1 MAIDVEETIKVGIA
15 DLNVCIPPKTITT
28 IGLGS
33 CVGVAIRDTVLKI
46 GGLVHVMLP
55 DSTAVASNENLAKF
69 ADTGIVELV
78 RLLEQEG
85 CRRNRL
91 EAKIAGG
98 AQMFAFQNK
107 SDLLGV
113 GARNVEA
120 CKKKLQELSIPLKAE
135 DTGLNYGRT
144 VTYHPDTGAYEI
156 KAVGREMKV
165 I

>member
-1 MAIDVEETIKVGIA
+1 MAEMGETIKVGIA
-15 DLNVCIPPKTITT
+15 DMNVCKPPNNITT

-33 CVGVAIRDTVLKI
+33 CVGVAIRDTANKV

-55 DSTAVASNENLAKF
+55 DSTSISSNTNLAKF
-69 ADTGIVELV
+69 ADSGIKELV
-78 RLLEQEG
+78 RIMEKEG
-85 CRRNRL
+85 AVRSRL

-107 SDLLGV
+107 TELLGV

-120 CKKKLQELSIPLKAE
+120 CKNVLKSLGIPIKAE

-144 VTYHPDTGAYEI
+144 VVYHPDTGVYDI
-156 KAVGREMKV
+156 KAVGKEIKY

>member
-1 MAIDVEETIKVGIA
+1 MAEMGETIKVGIA
-15 DLNVCIPPKTITT
+15 DMNVCKPPNNITT

-33 CVGVAIRDTVLKI
+33 CVGVAIRDTENKV

-55 DSTAVASNENLAKF
+55 DSTSISSNTNLAKF
-69 ADTGIVELV
+69 ADSGIKELV
-78 RLLEQEG
+78 RIMEKEG
-85 CRRNRL
+85 AVRSRL

-107 SDLLGV
+107 TELLGV

-120 CKKKLQELSIPLKAE
+120 CKNALKSLGIPIKAE

-144 VTYHPDTGAYEI
+144 VVYHPDTGVYDI
-156 KAVGREMKV
+156 KAVGKEIKY